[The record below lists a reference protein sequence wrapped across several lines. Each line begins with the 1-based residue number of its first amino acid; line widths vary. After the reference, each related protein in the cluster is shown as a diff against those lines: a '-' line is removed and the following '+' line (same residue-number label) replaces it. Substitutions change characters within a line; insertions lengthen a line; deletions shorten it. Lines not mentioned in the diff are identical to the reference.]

1 VHGIEERNVGAG
13 PGLTPSERE
22 DVREAEA
29 ARRAERERAEAVRVE
44 AERKAAFR
52 ADMSRRRRDFEELSG
67 CGRLVTV
74 SFGGGGR
81 ADGALA
87 ALGPEPE
94 CEPAASSAVANR
106 ASNFAPYCVEC
117 LSEQSFAVVDAF
129 VGERLCAAVRQE
141 VVRLDRERRLHHGL
155 LGGGATGT
163 APTQTNGAMRGDRV
177 GWFDGHEPQIGL
189 RALPT
194 YLQAVDALVGLVAGT
209 LPELQALQVERRAPM
224 VRVRAG
230 SPPLVVD

>member
-1 VHGIEERNVGAG
+1 MDVAQRELAEAEQRRHESELDVILSLRPLGAG
-13 PGLTPSERE
+13 AGG
-22 DVREAEA
+22 A
-29 ARRAERERAEAVRVE
+29 AAGVASDPEP
-44 AERKAAFR
+44 
-52 ADMSRRRRDFEELSG
+52 G

-74 SFGGGGR
+74 SFGGGGGGGGR

-106 ASNFAPYCVEC
+106 ARNFVPYCCEC

-129 VGERLCAAVRQE
+129 VGEHLCAAVRE
-141 VVRLDRERRLHHGL
+141 EIVRLDREGRLHHGL

-163 APTQTNGAMRGDRV
+163 APTQTNRAMRGDRV

-230 SPPLVVD
+230 SPLVVE